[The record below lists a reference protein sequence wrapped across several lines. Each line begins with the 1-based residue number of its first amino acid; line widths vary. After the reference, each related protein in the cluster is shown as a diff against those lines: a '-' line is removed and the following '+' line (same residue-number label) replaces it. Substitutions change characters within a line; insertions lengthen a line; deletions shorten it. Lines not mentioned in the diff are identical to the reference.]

1 MKFILNLYEIYFSN
15 RDLEMVALQNLREEE
30 IEGEEDS
37 PLRQDFGDFASF
49 EPCSIKNN
57 LSPQYGAD
65 SYGETSNF
73 HDMHSSK
80 VPKAGF
86 DEFVGVSGDSLVSS
100 KDTLNSPFVEGSL
113 KSVRSSPFIY
123 KKSTSRSNIS
133 QGSLV
138 KSGSPQSLVK
148 RYYLD
153 SPNLPKSRGDPDYEN
168 RSPETMLAIEKRGIT
183 PLHVEFPSVDVMDIQ
198 INGDKKESKCTTEY
212 VNKSETL
219 NNGYIGNTAT

>member
-1 MKFILNLYEIYFSN
+1 MI
-15 RDLEMVALQNLREEE
+15 ALQDLRDEE

-49 EPCSIKNN
+49 DPCSIKNTF
-57 LSPQYGAD
+57 SPRYGAD
-65 SYGETSNF
+65 SYGETSTSNF
-73 HDMHSSK
+73 HDMNSSK

-123 KKSTSRSNIS
+123 KKSTSRSNVS
-133 QGSLV
+133 QGSLA
-138 KSGSPQSLVK
+138 KSGSPHSLVK
-148 RYYLD
+148 RNFLD
-153 SPNLPKSRGDPDYEN
+153 SPNRSRGDPDYEN
-168 RSPETMLAIEKRGIT
+168 RSPETVSAIEKREIT
-183 PLHVEFPSVDVMDIQ
+183 PLHVEFPSVDAMDIQ
-198 INGDKKESKCTTEY
+198 INGDKKESRRTSEY
-212 VNKSETL
+212 ANKSEAL

>member
-1 MKFILNLYEIYFSN
+1 MI
-15 RDLEMVALQNLREEE
+15 ALQDLREEE

-57 LSPQYGAD
+57 LSPRYVAD
-65 SYGETSNF
+65 SYGETSTSNF
-73 HDMHSSK
+73 HDMNSSK

-113 KSVRSSPFIY
+113 KSIRSSPFIY
-123 KKSTSRSNIS
+123 KKSTSRSNVS
-133 QGSLV
+133 QGSLA

-148 RYYLD
+148 RNFLD
-153 SPNLPKSRGDPDYEN
+153 SPNPSRNDPDYEN
-168 RSPETMLAIEKRGIT
+168 RSPESMSVIEKREIT
-183 PLHVEFPSVDVMDIQ
+183 PLHVEFPSLDPIDIQ
-198 INGDKKESKCTTEY
+198 INGDKKESRRTMNEY
-212 VNKSETL
+212 ANKSETL